1 MIGDIYIMSGINYYY
16 TFPCNS
22 HANAFMIN
30 STGVLE
36 STEEM
41 KKTEILE
48 KYGDVIKHYRTGED
62 SYYYFRI
69 PDKTIKGGAFRR
81 KKKSREQIEDAL
93 YKYYLAKEKE
103 EKESSSK
110 DKTTFEQLFYEFM
123 EHKKEKVSAGTI
135 RRMMIDWKKYYN
147 TKQDF
152 IHKPYKEITPID
164 IDDFLNGIVN
174 TTEIKDKA
182 FCNMCGILKQT
193 FNYAV
198 SARYISGNENPY
210 RVEVNKKKIIPTRKK
225 PSEEEVYNAEETQKL
240 ITEMKR
246 RLQNNPA
253 NTSLLAIMLEFELGT
268 RRGEILAV
276 KDSDIANGEIHI
288 HRQIVDVYDVS
299 DLNNAKL
306 KGYKAVEYTKSDAGD
321 RYIPLTHKAMQY
333 IKQIRQ
339 INSETGEYYQDFLF
353 VQDGYL
359 INPNKL
365 YNIIKD
371 ACKRCINIPVK
382 GTHRIRKTVISTLI
396 NNGVPISTASELAGH
411 VDERTTIKNYLFDT
425 DKEQEKKVS
434 ILKALGD
441 TTISSESEIETVTNR
456 DKNIILFPINKKAGN
471 PYNKRISH

>member
-174 TTEIKDKA
+174 TTEI
-182 FCNMCGILKQT
+182 
-193 FNYAV
+193 
-198 SARYISGNENPY
+198 
-210 RVEVNKKKIIPTRKK
+210 
-225 PSEEEVYNAEETQKL
+225 
-240 ITEMKR
+240 
-246 RLQNNPA
+246 
-253 NTSLLAIMLEFELGT
+253 
-268 RRGEILAV
+268 
-276 KDSDIANGEIHI
+276 
-288 HRQIVDVYDVS
+288 
-299 DLNNAKL
+299 
-306 KGYKAVEYTKSDAGD
+306 
-321 RYIPLTHKAMQY
+321 
-333 IKQIRQ
+333 
-339 INSETGEYYQDFLF
+339 
-353 VQDGYL
+353 
-359 INPNKL
+359 
-365 YNIIKD
+365 
-371 ACKRCINIPVK
+371 
-382 GTHRIRKTVISTLI
+382 
-396 NNGVPISTASELAGH
+396 
-411 VDERTTIKNYLFDT
+411 
-425 DKEQEKKVS
+425 
-434 ILKALGD
+434 
-441 TTISSESEIETVTNR
+441 
-456 DKNIILFPINKKAGN
+456 
-471 PYNKRISH
+471 

>member
-1 MIGDIYIMSGINYYY
+1 
-16 TFPCNS
+16 
-22 HANAFMIN
+22 
-30 STGVLE
+30 
-36 STEEM
+36 
-41 KKTEILE
+41 
-48 KYGDVIKHYRTGED
+48 
-62 SYYYFRI
+62 
-69 PDKTIKGGAFRR
+69 
-81 KKKSREQIEDAL
+81 
-93 YKYYLAKEKE
+93 
-103 EKESSSK
+103 
-110 DKTTFEQLFYEFM
+110 
-123 EHKKEKVSAGTI
+123 
-135 RRMMIDWKKYYN
+135 
-147 TKQDF
+147 
-152 IHKPYKEITPID
+152 
-164 IDDFLNGIVN
+164 
-174 TTEIKDKA
+174 
-182 FCNMCGILKQT
+182 
-193 FNYAV
+193 
-198 SARYISGNENPY
+198 
-210 RVEVNKKKIIPTRKK
+210 
-225 PSEEEVYNAEETQKL
+225 
-240 ITEMKR
+240 MKR

-333 IKQIRQ
+333 IKQIHQ

-425 DKEQEKKVS
+425 DKEKEKKVS

-441 TTISSESEIETVTNR
+441 TTISSESEIETVTKR